1 MNDDTRTTP
10 EQAALASR
18 LRNAVRSESV
28 PPFLEARVRA
38 AIRGSERPQP
48 HGWAKWS
55 MAGVALA
62 VVAAAGISYELGH
75 LRFTEASQ
83 ESYLVKVS
91 NQAASIMRVG
101 LGDHIHCAYFRK
113 FPKQAPAAG
122 EFLRGLGKR
131 YSPLLPIVDKN
142 VPAGTKIADA
152 HHCLHRGR
160 KFVHLTMR
168 GDSHLVSLVIAR
180 KQDGESFE
188 IEGLM
193 PALVQSG
200 LPVYKATAQK
210 FEIASFE
217 TGGHLV
223 YLVSDLPAEQN
234 QERLLA
240 MAPAI
245 RDLLNQAE
253 KL

>member
-1 MNDDTRTTP
+1 MNDDIRTTS
-10 EQAALASR
+10 EDGALASR
-18 LRNAVRSESV
+18 LRNAVRSEPV

-38 AIRGSERPQP
+38 GIRGSDRPQP
-48 HGWAKWS
+48 RGWAKWS
-55 MAGVALA
+55 MAGAALA

-75 LRFTEASQ
+75 LRFTAASQ
-83 ESYLVKVS
+83 ESYIVKVS
-91 NQAASIMRVG
+91 RQAATIMRVG
-101 LGDHIHCAYFRK
+101 LGDHLHCAYFHK
-113 FPKQAPAAG
+113 FPKQPPSV
-122 EFLRGLGKR
+122 EHFVRELGAD
-131 YSPLLPIVDKN
+131 YSTLLPVVNGN
-142 VPAGTKIADA
+142 VPAGTRVELA
-152 HHCLHRGR
+152 HQCRYRGR
-160 KFVHLTMR
+160 KFVHLAIR
-168 GDSHLVSLVIAR
+168 GESQLVSLVIAR

-217 TGGHLV
+217 TSGHLV
-223 YLVSDLPAEQN
+223 YLVSDLPGEQN

-245 RDLLNQAE
+245 RDALNKAE